1 MPDEKELEK
10 AIENLKKQVSVLEQ
24 KLALYEKDPVKRGYF
39 SLVNIVNQQINIL
52 NQFNLKDEIGSNPK
66 EDKQYDRVKA
76 IWEGLKE
83 MIIDLRNLRIEL
95 KISEEDKEDETPF
108 IESIAQQRK

>member
-10 AIENLKKQVSVLEQ
+10 KIKVLEQ
-24 KLALYEKDPVKRGYF
+24 KLALYENDPVKRGYF
-39 SLVNIVNQQINIL
+39 SLVNIVNQQIDIL
-52 NQFNLKDEIGSNPK
+52 NQFNLKSEIGSNPK